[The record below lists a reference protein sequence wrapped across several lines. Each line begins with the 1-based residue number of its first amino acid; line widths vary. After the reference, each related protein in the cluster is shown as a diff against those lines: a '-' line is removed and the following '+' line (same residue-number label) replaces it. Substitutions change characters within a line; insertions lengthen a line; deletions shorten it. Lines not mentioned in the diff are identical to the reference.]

1 MTTMK
6 DICVAWV
13 RKGAG
18 PFVSEAQIEELANAF
33 FNRDPT
39 GELCHVISAGYILG
53 MIEPPDE
60 LKPYFDE
67 ITKQASVVE

>member
-1 MTTMK
+1 M
-6 DICVAWV
+6 
-13 RKGAG
+13 
-18 PFVSEAQIEELANAF
+18 SEAQIEELANAF